1 MIFSSRRFISGAV
14 ASSLIFLGGLQSVV
28 AATDGAS
35 DYPSRAVTVVVGYP
49 PGGATDII
57 ARLIASKLSESMG
70 KTFIVE
76 NKAGAGSNIGTDRVV
91 RADPDGY
98 TLLVE
103 TIANAIN
110 MSVYKNLNYNTQ
122 KDLSPI
128 VQFMFSPSVLVVNPS
143 LPVKNLNE
151 LIALAKAEPGK
162 LTYASSGIGSSPHL
176 GGEMLKLRAGINV
189 LHIPYKGAAPAMMDV
204 IGGTVSM
211 GFMTLLGAMP
221 QIQRG
226 ELRPIA
232 VATAKRL
239 PDLPNVPTIDE
250 AGLPDFEVVSWN
262 GLAAPAGTPDAII
275 QKLNHAV
282 NAILKMPDVKEKLEG
297 LGAEPVGGTS
307 AQFTRYI
314 NAETAKWAEVVKG
327 AEVVPN

>member
-1 MIFSSRRFISGAV
+1 MIFSTRRLISGAV
-14 ASSLIFLGGLQSVV
+14 ASSLIFLGGLHSAV
-28 AATDGAS
+28 AATDDAS
-35 DYPSRAVTVVVGYP
+35 DYPSRPVTVVVGYP

-57 ARLIASKLSESMG
+57 ARLIANKLSESMG

-128 VQFMFSPSVLVVNPS
+128 VQFMFSPSVLVVTPS
-143 LPVKNLNE
+143 LPAKNLKE

-204 IGGTVSM
+204 IAGTVSM
-211 GFMTLLGAMP
+211 GFMTSLGAMP

-232 VATAKRL
+232 VATSRRL
-239 PDLPNVPTIDE
+239 PDLPNVPTMQE

-282 NAILKMPDVKEKLEG
+282 NAILKMPDVKEKLVG

-314 NAETAKWAEVVKG
+314 DAETAKWAEVVKG
-327 AEVVPN
+327 AGVVPN